1 MADHQHND
9 IELAEDASATEH
21 GTKQNVSVAVKWF
34 FNGNWRR
41 FQCSEWTYSALQ
53 AEIRTIEPNFSGQLF
68 YRDADG
74 DAIVFTTDAEMR
86 VMLDHFQK
94 KMNKDTVTLETMGGE
109 GTVKTG
115 VVKTGCPY
123 INKIGKMR
131 DVTYNGTGDKS
142 LHPHIMCDLCDGGV
156 VGIRYKCMVCP
167 DFDLCEQCEKTGVH
181 AEHAMCRL
189 ATTNTPKPIGLPMRS
204 LFPLPAFVTKDIHEG
219 IKKGHE
225 TIEALN
231 KRIAENNQKFAA
243 KMEKLE
249 RKHAKHVARKEQ
261 RVQDRAARVQH
272 RLERTAAKS
281 QTEPPQR
288 AIRHLGVPPSAP
300 PVAEVDKSVQQPEK
314 ISNNINATATSN
326 NGNGSGNAA
335 QQPQHPQPLH
345 GGVDYLLGIGQSVQ
359 RALMNFGIECDAEV
373 RDERG
378 VVRGAVPFRLPTQ
391 KSDTNGTTNGKTNG
405 GIETQPKKTTEKTS
419 AFCPFVVNQAPVKEG
434 ILQRPQWCST
444 NSSRGSNANPPN
456 SANSSSSS
464 ANTPSAP
471 LPPRPALDQQQQ
483 AALMAAIAMAQ
494 DTVKKTLPVAL
505 SGLEATSAVIGE
517 FLSGFDPSTGQA
529 ANRVG
534 QTVVSKARQG
544 VENLTEMLSPEFAAS
559 ILQLPTPVVVPP
571 TNNGQTNGEPQ
582 QQTDEKKTAD
592 KLSPNAIPDNNTSIN
607 SEAASVDQNLPHL
620 MHRMEE
626 LQTKLMS
633 LNMNLANRNRDEI
646 VNDGK
651 EKEEAKKGDKAED
664 EANKEEEIV
673 VLNPYLYLTNE
684 AMEKMEKE
692 RKEKDSAEANSDTTT
707 ANSLDKEK
715 QPTAP
720 IQLGNKRKLGDGVNK
735 DNGEEDLM
743 KLNTHNS
750 EEPVDNGNVAYVSSF
765 SSRSSTTTMSSVED
779 EEDSGTNAGD
789 DGWMVVKKESFK
801 KLCDFYEKR
810 RRVECGGGTVAAD
823 PFAEQLEREFREATM
838 AENNRTDERVD
849 EKLTAESE
857 PKKADESVKEVG
869 QEPAAEVSVA
879 QIVDLTTEKDGKS
892 EKSEKTIPCVHSVV
906 MRGVCA
912 GCGQD
917 FRQPNEF
924 IGNSAAIFNIEQQQQ
939 KTNQAVPISRSI
951 GVDDHQQSAKS
962 IYPSL
967 ELLEK
972 EPRGGTLM
980 GCVDGEEVCTA
991 GLPYP
996 GYQKPKGQKH
1006 SRHCEWKHKNLVIQ
1020 SLVEQLVGMGFDNCN
1035 GWLFR
1040 VAEKEGAE
1048 LDRIF
1053 VAIDEDTMYRARISL
1068 Q

>member
-1 MADHQHND
+1 MCSYENGLAPDKRMD
-9 IELAEDASATEH
+9 IF
-21 GTKQNVSVAVKWF
+21 QFVA
-34 FNGNWRR
+34 
-41 FQCSEWTYSALQ
+41 
-53 AEIRTIEPNFSGQLF
+53 
-68 YRDADG
+68 
-74 DAIVFTTDAEMR
+74 
-86 VMLDHFQK
+86 
-94 KMNKDTVTLETMGGE
+94 
-109 GTVKTG
+109 
-115 VVKTGCPY
+115 
-123 INKIGKMR
+123 
-131 DVTYNGTGDKS
+131 
-142 LHPHIMCDLCDGGV
+142 
-156 VGIRYKCMVCP
+156 
-167 DFDLCEQCEKTGVH
+167 
-181 AEHAMCRL
+181 
-189 ATTNTPKPIGLPMRS
+189 
-204 LFPLPAFVTKDIHEG
+204 
-219 IKKGHE
+219 
-225 TIEALN
+225 
-231 KRIAENNQKFAA
+231 
-243 KMEKLE
+243 
-249 RKHAKHVARKEQ
+249 
-261 RVQDRAARVQH
+261 
-272 RLERTAAKS
+272 
-281 QTEPPQR
+281 
-288 AIRHLGVPPSAP
+288 
-300 PVAEVDKSVQQPEK
+300 
-314 ISNNINATATSN
+314 
-326 NGNGSGNAA
+326 
-335 QQPQHPQPLH
+335 
-345 GGVDYLLGIGQSVQ
+345 
-359 RALMNFGIECDAEV
+359 
-373 RDERG
+373 
-378 VVRGAVPFRLPTQ
+378 
-391 KSDTNGTTNGKTNG
+391 
-405 GIETQPKKTTEKTS
+405 
-419 AFCPFVVNQAPVKEG
+419 
-434 ILQRPQWCST
+434 
-444 NSSRGSNANPPN
+444 
-456 SANSSSSS
+456 
-464 ANTPSAP
+464 
-471 LPPRPALDQQQQ
+471 
-483 AALMAAIAMAQ
+483 
-494 DTVKKTLPVAL
+494 
-505 SGLEATSAVIGE
+505 
-517 FLSGFDPSTGQA
+517 
-529 ANRVG
+529 
-534 QTVVSKARQG
+534 
-544 VENLTEMLSPEFAAS
+544 
-559 ILQLPTPVVVPP
+559 
-571 TNNGQTNGEPQ
+571 
-582 QQTDEKKTAD
+582 
-592 KLSPNAIPDNNTSIN
+592 SPNANPDNNTSIN

-626 LQTKLMS
+626 LQPKLMS

-651 EKEEAKKGDKAED
+651 EKEEPKKGDKAED

-692 RKEKDSAEANSDTTT
+692 HKEKDSAEANSDTTN

-743 KLNTHNS
+743 KLSTHNS

-838 AENNRTDERVD
+838 ADNNRTDERVD

-857 PKKADESVKEVG
+857 PKKAGEFVKEVG
-869 QEPAAEVSVA
+869 QEPAAAVYVA

-892 EKSEKTIPCVHSVV
+892 ENSEKVTIPCVHSVV

-917 FRQPNEF
+917 FRQ
-924 IGNSAAIFNIEQQQQ
+924 
-939 KTNQAVPISRSI
+939 
-951 GVDDHQQSAKS
+951 
-962 IYPSL
+962 
-967 ELLEK
+967 EK

-1053 VAIDEDTMYRARISL
+1053 VAIDEDKMYRARISL